1 MWHEERVW
9 VHVRP
14 RGGRAAYSPE
24 GRVRVSL
31 GGGQRGGGGVWGWGS
46 PRLASITSL
55 CATHAEHSGVAGGT
69 RPHVGR
75 GAALRGGAVGAPLRA
90 KGGNN
95 PKAASIR
102 PNPPN
107 GAVSGAGGDAH
118 PPPPSPFAP
127 TEYARPTPPPHSGYH
142 RYQLRLYEQP
152 EGGRIRL
159 GPEERI
165 SAGEEQPSPGGIAW
179 GAASVRPSV
188 RPESA
193 EWEWPRRDDVVWC
206 GGMSSGC
213 RGGMSTHWGW
223 GSPKGGMGIR
233 GGGSEAVKLGSG
245 FTRASPT
252 DRPTDGGSFVTLI
265 GIRDGDVTKGLLKG
279 P

>member
-1 MWHEERVW
+1 MGEPPVGLYHIPVCHPCRTQRHGWRHTATCGQRCSAAG
-9 VHVRP
+9 RC
-14 RGGRAAYSPE
+14 GGGSPACE
-24 GRVRVSL
+24 GRKQPQSREHPPQPS
-31 GGGQRGGGGVWGWGS
+31 QRG
-46 PRLASITSL
+46 R
-55 CATHAEHSGVAGGT
+55 E
-69 RPHVGR
+69 RGR
-75 GAALRGGAVGAPLRA
+75 GRR
-90 KGGNN
+90 
-95 PKAASIR
+95 S
-102 PNPPN
+102 
-107 GAVSGAGGDAH
+107 

-127 TEYARPTPPPHSGYH
+127 TEYARPTPPPRSGYH

-233 GGGSEAVKLGSG
+233 GGGSAAVKLGSG